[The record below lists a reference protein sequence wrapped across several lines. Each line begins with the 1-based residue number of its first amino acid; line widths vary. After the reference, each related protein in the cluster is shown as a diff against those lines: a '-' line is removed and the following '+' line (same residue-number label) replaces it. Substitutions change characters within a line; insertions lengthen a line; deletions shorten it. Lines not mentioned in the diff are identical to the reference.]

1 MFVQGYEL
9 EVFSPFFYSSFE
21 GNVISTEGI
30 ISSTALT
37 YALADALRL
46 RIKDYFLLGKEAITP
61 KYEELAGIP
70 IFVTDG
76 TPIKLNHTSIDF
88 RSAMFWA
95 EENILFNIG
104 REKGKKYGEKT
115 ELIYPPILDTA
126 NRSPFLKQERRY
138 IGIENGSKFQCIIA
152 SKEKLYDEFF
162 INLGIRRSG
171 EVRLKRI
178 EKLPERVILNYFML
192 EKVYNIPR
200 GKLLPNGAKI
210 KRAGDYRLLF
220 ILDVP
225 RQYFEKEILPEIVKT
240 WK

>member
-1 MFVQGYEL
+1 MFIQGYEL

-21 GNVISTEGI
+21 GNVISTEGT

-46 RIKDYFLLGKEAITP
+46 RIKDYFLFGKDAITP
-61 KYEELAGIP
+61 KYEELAGIH

-76 TPIKLNHTSIDF
+76 TSIKLNHTSTDF

-95 EENILFNIG
+95 EENIQIG
-104 REKGKKYGEKT
+104 TQYPKIMEKAGK
-115 ELIYPPILDTA
+115 
-126 NRSPFLKQERRY
+126 SPFFKQVRRY
-138 IGIENGSKFQCIIA
+138 VGIDSGSKFQCIIA

-162 INLGIRRSG
+162 ISLGIRRSG
-171 EVRLKRI
+171 EIRLRKI
-178 EKLPERVILNYFML
+178 ERLPERITLNYFLL

-200 GKLLPNGAKI
+200 EKLLPNGAKI

-225 RQYFEKEILPEIVKT
+225 RQYFEKEILPEVVKT

>member
-1 MFVQGYEL
+1 MFIQGYEL

-46 RIKDYFLLGKEAITP
+46 RIKDYFLFGKEAITQ

-76 TPIKLNHTSIDF
+76 TPIKLNHTSTDF

-95 EENILFNIG
+95 EENIQIG
-104 REKGKKYGEKT
+104 TRYPKIMEKAGK
-115 ELIYPPILDTA
+115 
-126 NRSPFLKQERRY
+126 SPFFKQVRRY
-138 IGIENGSKFQCIIA
+138 VGIDRGSKFQCIIA

-171 EVRLKRI
+171 EVRLRKI
-178 EKLPERVILNYFML
+178 EKLPERVTLNYFML

-200 GKLLPNGAKI
+200 EKLLPKGAKI

-220 ILDVP
+220 ILGVP
-225 RQYFEKEILPEIVKT
+225 SQYFEKEILPEVVKT
-240 WK
+240 WE